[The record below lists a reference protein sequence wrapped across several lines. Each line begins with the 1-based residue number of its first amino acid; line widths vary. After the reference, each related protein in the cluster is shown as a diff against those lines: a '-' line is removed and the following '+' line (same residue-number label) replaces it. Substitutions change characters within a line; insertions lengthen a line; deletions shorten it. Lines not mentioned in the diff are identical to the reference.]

1 MYINNVIAS
10 FKKKNKNIKIICIGM
25 DNFLTK
31 SKLMKLLFPP
41 QLFISFSSLLKY
53 YFWEKSLSLSL
64 SLSLSPIEPPP
75 KFYVVWATS
84 QILCCV
90 WLGWK
95 KEMKVKPF
103 IMWLK
108 GQKKEN
114 GGGWGFSP
122 MPTFFFL
129 PKIERKWVRKWH

>member
-1 MYINNVIAS
+1 MKFVVNYVVSLYLLLYINNVIAS
-10 FKKKNKNIKIICIGM
+10 FKKNKNIKIICIGM

-31 SKLMKLLFPP
+31 SKLRKLLFPP
-41 QLFISFSSLLKY
+41 TTLYFFLQFIEILLLGKI
-53 YFWEKSLSLSL
+53 SL

-75 KFYVVWATS
+75 KFYVVFDW
-84 QILCCV
+84 
-90 WLGWK
+90 GEK

-129 PKIERKWVRKWH
+129 PKIERKWVRK